1 MLTDNDMTTMK
12 LGRMVQPVVLSKME
26 TTAKNWREWLNGKSE
41 SFSALCG
48 EDFTRKEVALAHLG
62 FSLFVLVSIFAG
74 WLE

>member
-1 MLTDNDMTTMK
+1 
-12 LGRMVQPVVLSKME
+12 MVQPVVLSKME

-41 SFSALCG
+41 SFSVLCG